1 MPNGTLLIE
10 VMFRCTGSVQH
21 RRHDHLVGIRW
32 TGWARGRIYLPD
44 RDDFGECRSHR
55 HRQDNHT
62 YVDDDMGDQ
71 EQSFRNHKKPS

>member
-1 MPNGTLLIE
+1 M
-10 VMFRCTGSVQH
+10 MFRCTGPIQH
-21 RRHDHLVGIRW
+21 RRRHYLAGIRW

-44 RDDFGECRSHR
+44 RYDSRERRSHH